1 MGAMV
6 LLMQR
11 TKILKW
17 AYNVIDVL
25 YVCRLFHFKHGSML
39 K

>member
-11 TKILKW
+11 TNIGL
-17 AYNVIDVL
+17 VL
-25 YVCRLFHFKHGSML
+25 FSVRTDGNQA
-39 K
+39 